1 MRLITLPGRS
11 PFMNI
16 WVLALFTSA
25 ALSAM
30 SLNAI
35 AAEKMGQTKAE
46 YNAAKARADADYN
59 TSHSICKDFSGNDR
73 DICVQKAKAAR
84 SIANTE
90 AKANF
95 EGTGEAKLEARE
107 GIIAAEYKFEKEKCD
122 SLAGD
127 AKVVCVAEA
136 KATYAKENAALDARE
151 KSTAA
156 DYEVAEERCSTLSGG
171 ARRSCLK
178 QAKIKF
184 DD

>member
-1 MRLITLPGRS
+1 
-11 PFMNI
+11 MNKL
-16 WVLALFTSA
+16 VLAVFTSA
-25 ALSAM
+25 VLSAM

-59 TSHSICKDFSGNDR
+59 TSHSSCKDFSGNDR
-73 DICVQKAKAAR
+73 DICVQKAKTAR
-84 SIANTE
+84 SKAKAET
-90 AKANF
+90 KANF
-95 EGTGEAKLEARE
+95 KGTGEAKLDARE
-107 GIIAAEYKFEKEKCD
+107 GFIAAEYKFEKEKCD

-127 AKVVCVAEA
+127 AKDVCVAEA
-136 KATYAKENAALDARE
+136 KATYAKENAALEARE

>member
-1 MRLITLPGRS
+1 MNKLI
-11 PFMNI
+11 
-16 WVLALFTSA
+16 LALFTSA

-59 TSHSICKDFSGNDR
+59 TSRASCKDFSGNDR

-84 SIANTE
+84 SKAKAE

-95 EGTGEAKLEARE
+95 EGTGEAKLDARE
-107 GIIAAEYKFEKEKCD
+107 EIIEADYKVAKEKCD

-127 AKVVCVAEA
+127 AKDVCVAEA
-136 KATYAKENAALDARE
+136 KATYAKENAALEARE
-151 KSTAA
+151 KSMAA
-156 DYEVAEERCSTLSGG
+156 DFEVAEERCSTLSGA

-178 QAKIKF
+178 QAKLKF

>member
-1 MRLITLPGRS
+1 
-11 PFMNI
+11 MNKL
-16 WVLALFTSA
+16 VLALFTGA

-59 TSHSICKDFSGNDR
+59 TSHSSCKDFSGNDR

-84 SIANTE
+84 SKAKAE

-122 SLAGD
+122 SLSGD
-127 AKVVCVAEA
+127 AKDVCVAEA
-136 KATYAKENAALDARE
+136 KATFAKENAALEARE

-156 DYEVAEERCSTLSGG
+156 DFEVAEERCSTLSGS

>member
-1 MRLITLPGRS
+1 MNKLI
-11 PFMNI
+11 
-16 WVLALFTSA
+16 LALFASA

-30 SLNAI
+30 SLNAT
-35 AAEKMGQTKAE
+35 AVEKMGQTKAE

-59 TSHSICKDFSGNDR
+59 TSRESCKDFSGNDR

-84 SIANTE
+84 SK
-90 AKANF
+90 AKADAKAYF
-95 EGTGEAKLEARE
+95 EGTGEAKLDARE
-107 GIIAAEYKFEKEKCD
+107 EIIAADYQVAKEKCD

-127 AKVVCVAEA
+127 AKEVCVAEA
-136 KATYAKENAALDARE
+136 KASYAKENAALEARE
-151 KSTAA
+151 KSMAA
-156 DYEVAEERCSTLSGG
+156 DYEVAEERCNTLSGS

>member
-1 MRLITLPGRS
+1 
-11 PFMNI
+11 MNKL
-16 WVLALFTSA
+16 VLALLTSA

-30 SLNAI
+30 SLNAT
-35 AAEKMGQTKAE
+35 AVEKMGQTKAE

-59 TSHSICKDFSGNDR
+59 TSRASCKDFSGNDR

-84 SIANTE
+84 SKANAD

-95 EGTGEAKLEARE
+95 EGTGEAKLDARE
-107 GIIAAEYKFEKEKCD
+107 EIIAADYKVAKEKCD

-127 AKVVCVAEA
+127 AKEVCVAEA
-136 KATYAKENAALDARE
+136 KASYAKENAALEARE
-151 KSTAA
+151 KSMAA
-156 DYEVAEERCSTLSGG
+156 DYEVAEERCNTLSGS